1 MSRLTPT
8 RVVGIASGKGGVGKT
23 TVAINVAASLVQNEQ
38 KVLLLDGDMG
48 LANIQL
54 GLGVRCEYN
63 VGHVLSGEKKLQEII
78 VPTRSGVDLIPGA
91 SGLKNLA
98 SLSTLELGVLIQ
110 SFSTIEK
117 HYDCLLVD
125 GAAGVSNSVI
135 GILGACQYRFI
146 VLQDEP
152 TSVADAYAAIKVL
165 VNEGKTSGIY
175 LLPNLVS
182 GPSHANKITTDLK
195 KIILRFLDIE
205 VGNAGYVSE
214 DEAVRLSWR
223 QGKPVADS
231 FPHSLCAREF
241 GQIASLIIDLPVQE
255 GHDAGGM
262 AFFIDKLNSFQE
274 SA

>member
-54 GLGVRCEYN
+54 GFGVRCEYN

-78 VPTRSGVDLIPGA
+78 VPTQSGVDLIPGA
-91 SGLKNLA
+91 SGLKDLA
-98 SLSTLELGVLIQ
+98 SLNTTEIGTLIQ
-110 SFSTIEK
+110 SFSTIEQ

-125 GAAGVSNSVI
+125 GAAGVSDSVI

-152 TSVADAYAAIKVL
+152 TSIADAYAAIKVL
-165 VNEGKTSGIY
+165 VNEGNTSGIY

-182 GPSHANKITTDLK
+182 GAAHADKISADLK
-195 KIILRFLDIE
+195 KIIL
-205 VGNAGYVSE
+205 Y
-214 DEAVRLSWR
+214 
-223 QGKPVADS
+223 
-231 FPHSLCAREF
+231 
-241 GQIASLIIDLPVQE
+241 
-255 GHDAGGM
+255 
-262 AFFIDKLNSFQE
+262 
-274 SA
+274 

>member
-1 MSRLTPT
+1 MSQLTPT

-23 TVAINVAASLVQNEQ
+23 TIAINVAASLVKQSQ

-63 VGHVLSGEKKLQEII
+63 VSHVLSGEKTLQDII
-78 VPTRSGVDLIPGA
+78 VSTGSGVDLIPGA
-91 SGLKNLA
+91 SGLKDLA
-98 SLSTLELGVLIQ
+98 SLSTVEIGTLIQ
-110 SFSTIEK
+110 SFSSIEK

-125 GAAGVSNSVI
+125 GAAGVSDSVI

-146 VLQDEP
+146 ILQDEP

-165 VNEGKTSGIY
+165 ANEGNSSGIY

-182 GPSHANKITTDLK
+182 GPSHAEKISTDLK

-223 QGKPVADS
+223 QGKPVVNS
-231 FPHSLCAREF
+231 FPHSLCAKEFERIANLIVNLPIRENH
-241 GQIASLIIDLPVQE
+241 GSGV
-255 GHDAGGM
+255 
-262 AFFIDKLNSFQE
+262 
-274 SA
+274 